1 MNNSSS
7 LFSSNRA
14 GSGPGLS
21 PERSVASI
29 EKPKI
34 LLVDDSPEKT
44 LALQGVIAELN
55 YDVVVASSAEAGLRE
70 LLRQEFALALLDV
83 HMPGMDG
90 FEMAQLIRSRPTH
103 DELTIVFISALDQS
117 DERLERAYTLGA
129 IDFIS
134 LPARRPVI
142 KGKLSAILGLQ
153 HKTRSLEIAVDEKA
167 RRLEE
172 TEERFRL
179 LLENAEDMA
188 IFFLDAAGRVLEWSR
203 GAELCTGWTAA
214 EIADRFYGI
223 LFVPGDA
230 AEHVP
235 ERKLTEARAGHSLHF
250 DHWFLRKDGSRF
262 WGRVY
267 LVELRGKPQRGYAL
281 MLRDVSA
288 QRDAEQELQ
297 IKAEVLEGMSESVCV
312 VDEDFRIVYA
322 NPAAERA
329 FGYPAAE
336 LVGLDKRILHDYSA
350 EENAERIAML
360 MAHFVDHRSWTGE
373 WHNRRK
379 DGSRFVTHAHLSRL
393 ECRGMKYFV
402 CVQEDITERKQAQ
415 AALQRSAELQEVV
428 GELEA
433 FTYSVS
439 HDLRAPLRTVRG
451 FAETV
456 IQDYGE
462 ALEGPGI
469 QHMERIRNAADRLE
483 KLVEDILAFSRL
495 PREKLTLLPVDV
507 GHVVSSILE
516 ETPAFRPPQ
525 ACVVISGTLPV
536 VMGHEP
542 SLRQVFY
549 NLLGNAVK
557 FVPKGRSPVVN
568 VRAEVVGMEVIV
580 WVEDNGIGLRPEDYA
595 RIFRAFERVTHPE
608 GYPGTG
614 VGLAIVRRTVERLGG
629 TVGVESTPGAG
640 SKFWVRLGAAPC
652 LPLGVAAVTPRR
664 A

>member
-1 MNNSSS
+1 MHMNNSSS
-7 LFSSNRA
+7 VIPPHRTGAGLGASN
-14 GSGPGLS
+14 
-21 PERSVASI
+21 ERPAAAL
-29 EKPKI
+29 ENPKI
-34 LLVDDSPEKT
+34 LVVDDSPAKT
-44 LALQGVIAELN
+44 LALQSVIAELN

-83 HMPGMDG
+83 QMPGMDG

-103 DELTIVFISALDQS
+103 DKLPIVFMSALDQS
-117 DERLERAYTLGA
+117 DERLEKAYTLGA

-134 LPARRPVI
+134 LPARRPII

-188 IFFLDAAGRVLEWSR
+188 IFFLDAAGRVVEWSR

-214 EIADRFYGI
+214 EIAERFYGI
-223 LFVPGDA
+223 LFVPGDV

-235 ERKLTEARAGHSLHF
+235 EQKLAEVRAGHSLLF

-262 WGRVY
+262 WGQAY
-267 LVELRGKPQRGYAL
+267 LVDLRGKPMGGYAL
-281 MLRDVSA
+281 MLRDVSK
-288 QRDAEQELQ
+288 QRAAEQELQ
-297 IKAEVLEGMSESVCV
+297 IKAEVLESMSESVCV
-312 VDEDFRIVYA
+312 VDEAFRIVYA

-329 FGYPAAE
+329 FGYPLAE
-336 LVGLDKRILHDYSA
+336 LVGLDKRLLNDYSA
-350 EENAERIAML
+350 EENATRIAML
-360 MAHFVDHRSWTGE
+360 MAHFAENRSWTGE

-379 DGSRFVTHAHLSRL
+379 DGSRFVTHTHLSRL
-393 ECRGMKYFV
+393 EYRGTKYFV
-402 CVQEDITERKQAQ
+402 CVQEDITERKEAQ

-428 GELEA
+428 SELEA

-439 HDLRAPLRTVRG
+439 HDLRSPLRTVRG

-456 IQDYGE
+456 IQDYGD
-462 ALEGPGI
+462 ALQGPGI
-469 QHMERIRNAADRLE
+469 KHMERIRNAADRLE

-495 PREKLTLLPVDV
+495 PREKLALLPVDL
-507 GHVVSSILE
+507 GPVVSSILDD
-516 ETPAFRPPQ
+516 TPAFRPPQ
-525 ACVVISGTLPV
+525 ACIVISGTLPL

-542 SLRQVFY
+542 SLRQIFC

-557 FVPKGRSPVVN
+557 FVPKGRPPVVN
-568 VRAEVVGMEVIV
+568 VRAEVVGTEVTV
-580 WVEDNGIGLRPEDYA
+580 WVEDNGIGLRPEDQA
-595 RIFRAFERVTHPE
+595 RIFRAFERAAHPE
-608 GYPGTG
+608 NYPGTG

-629 TVGVESTPGAG
+629 SVGVESIPGMG
-640 SKFWVRLGAAPC
+640 SKFWVKLTT
-652 LPLGVAAVTPRR
+652 TPASR
-664 A
+664 

>member
-1 MNNSSS
+1 MHMNKSSS
-7 LFSSNRA
+7 LFSSNWT
-14 GSGPGLS
+14 GGGLGAS
-21 PERSVASI
+21 NERPLATL

-44 LALQGVIAELN
+44 LALQSVIAELN
-55 YDVVVASSAEAGLRE
+55 YDVVVANSAEAGLRE

-83 HMPGMDG
+83 QMPGMDG
-90 FEMAQLIRSRPTH
+90 FEMAKLIRSRPAH
-103 DELTIVFISALDQS
+103 DKLTIVFMSALDQS
-117 DERLERAYTLGA
+117 DERLEKAYTLGA

-142 KGKLSAILGLQ
+142 KGKLSAFLGLQ

-179 LLENAEDMA
+179 LLENAEDMGIA
-188 IFFLDAAGRVLEWSR
+188 FLDAAGRIVEWNR

-214 EIADRFYGI
+214 EIAERFYGI
-223 LFVPGDA
+223 LFVPGDV

-235 ERKLTEARAGHSLHF
+235 EEKLAEARAGHSLLF

-267 LVELRGKPQRGYAL
+267 LVELRGKPMGGYAL

-288 QRDAEQELQ
+288 QRIAEQELQ
-297 IKAEVLEGMSESVCV
+297 IKAEVLESMKESVCV
-312 VDEDFRIVYA
+312 VDENFRIVYA

-329 FGYPAAE
+329 FGYPVAE
-336 LVGLDKRILHDYSA
+336 LVGLDKRLLNDYSP
-350 EENAERIAML
+350 EENAARNERL
-360 MAHFVDHRSWTGE
+360 MAHFAENRSWTGE
-373 WHNRRK
+373 WHYRRR
-379 DGSRFVTHAHLSRL
+379 DGSRFVTHTHLSRL
-393 ECRGMKYFV
+393 EFRGTKYFV
-402 CVQEDITERKQAQ
+402 CVQEDLTERMHAQ
-415 AALQRSAELQEVV
+415 AALQRSAELQELV

-439 HDLRAPLRTVRG
+439 HDLRSPLRTVRG
-451 FAETV
+451 FAEAV
-456 IQDYGE
+456 IQDYGH
-462 ALEGPGI
+462 ALQGAGI
-469 QHMERIRNAADRLE
+469 QHMERIRNAAERLE

-495 PREKLTLLPVDV
+495 PRERLTLLPVDL

-516 ETPAFRPPQ
+516 ETPAFRAPQ
-525 ACVVISGTLPV
+525 ACIVISGTLPV

-542 SLRQVFY
+542 SLRQVFF

-557 FVPKGRSPVVN
+557 FVPKGRTPVVN
-568 VRAEVVGMEVIV
+568 VRAEVAGAEATL
-580 WVEDNGIGLRPEDYA
+580 WVEDNGIGLRPEDHA
-595 RIFRAFERVTHPE
+595 RIFRVFERVTHPE
-608 GYPGTG
+608 GYSGTG

-629 TVGVESTPGAG
+629 SAGVESTLGAG
-640 SKFWVRLGAAPC
+640 SKFWIK
-652 LPLGVAAVTPRR
+652 LGVAPDAR
-664 A
+664 